1 MHFLTVHAYPMR
13 YEPLDAVWDMGRV
26 NLRNGLRWMQR
37 FGGRGPR
44 HLVYGIVAMGR
55 YARVYWFDRDGSREV
70 VAMHGRA
77 FQVAE
82 RSMSIEALMDMILL
96 NHI

>member
-1 MHFLTVHAYPMR
+1 M
-13 YEPLDAVWDMGRV
+13 
-26 NLRNGLRWMQR
+26 
-37 FGGRGPR
+37 
-44 HLVYGIVAMGR
+44 YGIVAMGR

-82 RSMSIEALMDMILL
+82 RSMSIEALLDMILL

>member
-1 MHFLTVHAYPMR
+1 
-13 YEPLDAVWDMGRV
+13 MGAGDRAI
-26 NLRNGLRWMQR
+26 W
-37 FGGRGPR
+37 
-44 HLVYGIVAMGR
+44 YGIVGMGR
-55 YARVYWFDRDGSREV
+55 FVRVYWFDRDGPSEM

-82 RSMSIEALMDMILL
+82 RWRSIEALMDMILL

>member
-1 MHFLTVHAYPMR
+1 
-13 YEPLDAVWDMGRV
+13 
-26 NLRNGLRWMQR
+26 MQR

-55 YARVYWFDRDGSREV
+55 FVRVYWFDRDGSSGV

-82 RSMSIEALMDMILL
+82 RWRPIEALMDMILL